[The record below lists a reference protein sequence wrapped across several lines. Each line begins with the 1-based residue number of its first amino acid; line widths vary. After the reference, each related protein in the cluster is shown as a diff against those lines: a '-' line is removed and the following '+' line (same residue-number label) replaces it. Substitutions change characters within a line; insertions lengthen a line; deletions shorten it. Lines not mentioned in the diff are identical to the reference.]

1 MRRLVVRIV
10 PGVVVVAG
18 FFFVSACGGG
28 GSSSTTATAST
39 STSLAVSTSTESS
52 TSSTS
57 VPSSTTTASSS
68 SSTSSSSTTSSSP
81 TVTTLPQIIS
91 GVPTVRHTDAKYG
104 FSFERPKD
112 TTFSFTGFEAYL
124 PLTKAPLVAVI
135 LPPTLFKKTDLFE
148 AGVYIGVSSAPA
160 VTAKWNVP
168 VADSGEVARGTTTIN
183 GVTFAIFTSS
193 EGAAGNI
200 YEERT
205 YRTVHKGTCLELA
218 ELLHSGE
225 IGNYTPGTVVQFDKV
240 KFGGYLEAIVDT
252 FTFN

>member
-81 TVTTLPQIIS
+81 TVTTLPQ
-91 GVPTVRHTDAKYG
+91 
-104 FSFERPKD
+104 
-112 TTFSFTGFEAYL
+112 
-124 PLTKAPLVAVI
+124 I